1 MFFLVLSLHV
11 VSNSLLL
18 QPKRLK
24 RDAHGKFK
32 SSGEISGA
40 TAIVNVPRGSPRKV
54 AKTQAGS
61 VKDEPITG
69 QSFLLP
75 WFRSD

>member
-1 MFFLVLSLHV
+1 MFFLVPSLHV

-18 QPKRLK
+18 QPKRLE
-24 RDAHGKFK
+24 RDARGKFK
-32 SSGEISGA
+32 LSKEISSA
-40 TAIVNVPRGSPRKV
+40 TATVNIPQGSPHKV

-61 VKDEPITG
+61 VKDEPVTG

-75 WFRSD
+75 WSHPD